1 MIVDCA
7 VYEEG
12 ERRDGELP
20 LEQASLAARGDESFV
35 WIGLSEPD
43 ADELEAVAREF
54 NLHELAV
61 EDAVNA
67 HQRPKLEI
75 YDDTLFMVLKS
86 ARYLDAE
93 EALEIEEIMLFVHS
107 GFIVSV
113 RHGEASALA
122 DVRTQIEA
130 RPHLLRCGPGAVLH
144 AIVDRVVDD
153 YGVVVEGLE
162 IDVQEVEAQVF
173 SPDRDNPAA
182 RIFSLEREVIDFQRA
197 VVPLAPAVER
207 LARGDLDLVTPQL
220 REYFRDVDDH
230 LRRVSGRI
238 EGFRDLLLTALQ
250 ANLTQVSVRQ
260 NEDMRKISAWVAI
273 IAVPTAIAGVYGMNF
288 KVMPELEW
296 RFGYPAVML
305 VIVAICAVLYLRFRR
320 AGWL

>member
-12 ERRDGELP
+12 ERRDGDLA
-20 LEQASLAARGDESFV
+20 LAQASQAARGDEAFV
-35 WIGLSEPD
+35 WIGLREPG

-54 NLHELAV
+54 GLHELAV
-61 EDAVNA
+61 EDAVKA

-75 YDDTLFMVLKS
+75 YDDTLFLVLKS
-86 ARYLDAE
+86 ARYVDAQ
-93 EALEIEEIMLFVHS
+93 EALEIGEIMLFVHR

-122 DVRTQIEA
+122 DVRAQIEA
-130 RPHLLRCGPGAVLH
+130 RPDLLRCGPGAVLH

-153 YGVVVEGLE
+153 YEVVVEGVE
-162 IDVQEVEAQVF
+162 NDVQEVEAQVF

-182 RIFSLEREVIDFQRA
+182 RIFRLEREVIDFQRA

-207 LARGDLDLVTPQL
+207 LARGDLDVVTPQL

-238 EGFRDLLLTALQ
+238 EGFRELLFTALQ

-288 KVMPELEW
+288 RFMPELEW

-305 VIVAICAVLYLRFRR
+305 VIVVVCTLLYRRFRR

>member
-12 ERRDGELP
+12 ERRDGDLP
-20 LEQASLAARGDESFV
+20 LEQASEAAHGAGAFV
-35 WIGLSEPD
+35 WIGLTEPG

-54 NLHELAV
+54 GLHELAV
-61 EDAVNA
+61 EDAVKA

-75 YDDTLFMVLKS
+75 YDDTLFLVLKS
-86 ARYLDAE
+86 ARYVDDE
-93 EALEIEEIMLFVHS
+93 EALEIGEIMLFVHR

-113 RHGEASALA
+113 RHGQASALA
-122 DVRTQIEA
+122 DVRAQIEA
-130 RPHLLRCGPGAVLH
+130 RPDLLRCGPGAVLH

-153 YGVVVEGLE
+153 YEVVVEGVE
-162 IDVQEVEAQVF
+162 NDVQEVEAQVF
-173 SPDRDNPAA
+173 SPDADNPAA
-182 RIFSLEREVIDFQRA
+182 RIFRLEREVIGFQRA

-207 LARGDLDLVTPQL
+207 LARGDLDVVTPQL

-273 IAVPTAIAGVYGMNF
+273 IAVPTAIAGIYGMNF
-288 KVMPELEW
+288 EVMPELEW

-305 VIVAICAVLYLRFRR
+305 VIVVVCTLLYARFRR
-320 AGWL
+320 SGWL

>member
-7 VYEEG
+7 LYEDG

-20 LEQASLAARGDESFV
+20 LAQASEAASGAEAFV
-35 WIGLSEPD
+35 WIGLTEPG

-54 NLHELAV
+54 GLHELAV
-61 EDAVNA
+61 EDAVKA

-75 YDDTLFMVLKS
+75 YDDTLFLVLKS
-86 ARYLDAE
+86 ARYIDAE
-93 EALEIEEIMLFVHS
+93 EALEIGEIMLFVHR

-122 DVRTQIEA
+122 DVRAQIEA
-130 RPHLLRCGPGAVLH
+130 RPDLLRCGPGAVLH

-153 YGVVVEGLE
+153 YEVVVEGVE
-162 IDVQEVEAQVF
+162 NDVQEVEAQVF
-173 SPDRDNPAA
+173 SPDSHNPAA
-182 RIFSLEREVIDFQRA
+182 RIFRLEREVIGFQRA

-207 LARGDLDLVTPQL
+207 LARGDLDVVTPQL

-288 KVMPELEW
+288 QVMPELEW
-296 RFGYPAVML
+296 RLGYPAVML
-305 VIVAICAVLYLRFRR
+305 VIVVICTLLYVRFRR

>member
-12 ERRDGELP
+12 ERRDGDLP
-20 LEQASLAARGDESFV
+20 LEHASQAARGDEAFV
-35 WIGLSEPD
+35 WIGLSEPG

-61 EDAVNA
+61 EDAVKA

-75 YDDTLFMVLKS
+75 YDDTLFLVLKS
-86 ARYLDAE
+86 VRYLDAE
-93 EALEIEEIMLFVHS
+93 EALEIGEIMLFVHR

-113 RHGEASALA
+113 RHGQASALA
-122 DVRTQIEA
+122 DVRAQIEA

-207 LARGDLDLVTPQL
+207 LARGDLDVVTPQL